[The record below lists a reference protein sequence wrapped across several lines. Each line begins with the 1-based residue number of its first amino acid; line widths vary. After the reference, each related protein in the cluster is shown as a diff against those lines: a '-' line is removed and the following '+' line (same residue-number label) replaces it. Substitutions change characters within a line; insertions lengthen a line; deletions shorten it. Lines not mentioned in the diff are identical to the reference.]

1 MERKFLVPIVTP
13 FKDEETVDYRA
24 LQKLVRKVLNDGA
37 DGIYAGGS
45 SAECFFLNES
55 ERKKVLEAVIE
66 AAEGAFVAAHIGAIG
81 TCNSISLAKHAQRA
95 GANAVSSVP
104 PFYFSYTFGEIKNYY
119 LDIVKSVDIPMMIYN
134 IPSNTRTSF
143 TLGEFLE
150 LMACDGV
157 EYLKFIDDNFYLLE
171 QIKSHCGKT
180 VYSGKDEDFLS
191 ALAAGADGAI
201 GTSFNFMLDKFIR
214 IRELYDAGRVQEA
227 RAVQHSAN
235 EVITAVCECGLLEAT
250 KYMLALQGI
259 EAGHARKPFACLT
272 EEKKR
277 RLRAVAEKEG
287 LLNALPMGR
296 AL

>member
-1 MERKFLVPIVTP
+1 MPIVTP
-13 FKDEETVDYRA
+13 LKDEETVDYRV
-24 LQKLVRKVLNDGA
+24 LQKLVRKVLGDGA

-45 SAECFFLNES
+45 SAECFFLSES
-55 ERKKVLEAVIE
+55 ERKKCLEAVIE

-81 TCNSISLAKHAQRA
+81 TYNSVNLAKHAQRA

-104 PFYFSYTFGEIKNYY
+104 PFYFSYTFAEIKNYY
-119 LDIVKSVDIPMMIYN
+119 LDIAKNVDIPMMIYN

-157 EYLKFIDDNFYLLE
+157 EYLKFTDDNFYLLE

-214 IRELYDAGRVQEA
+214 IRELFEAGRMKEA

-235 EVITAVCECGLLEAT
+235 EVISAVCECGLLEAT
-250 KYMLALQGI
+250 KYMLSLQGI
-259 EAGHARKPFACLT
+259 EAGHARKPFAVLT

-277 RLRAVAEKEG
+277 RLRFVAEKEG
-287 LLNALPMGR
+287 LLDALPMGR

>member
-1 MERKFLVPIVTP
+1 
-13 FKDEETVDYRA
+13 
-24 LQKLVRKVLNDGA
+24 
-37 DGIYAGGS
+37 
-45 SAECFFLNES
+45 
-55 ERKKVLEAVIE
+55 
-66 AAEGAFVAAHIGAIG
+66 
-81 TCNSISLAKHAQRA
+81 
-95 GANAVSSVP
+95 
-104 PFYFSYTFGEIKNYY
+104 
-119 LDIVKSVDIPMMIYN
+119 MMIYN
-134 IPSNTRTSF
+134 IPSNTHAKFGLGDLESLLAEEGMDYMKF
-143 TLGEFLE
+143 TDTDYFMLE
-150 LMACDGV
+150 QLKSHTG
-157 EYLKFIDDNFYLLE
+157 KFI
-171 QIKSHCGKT
+171 
-180 VYSGKDEDFLS
+180 YSGKDEDFLS

>member
-45 SAECFFLNES
+45 SAECFFLSES

-66 AAEGAFVAAHIGAIG
+66 AAEGAFVAAHVGAIG
-81 TCNSISLAKHAQRA
+81 TYNSIALAKHAQRA

-157 EYLKFIDDNFYLLE
+157 EYLKFTDDDFYLLE

-214 IRELYDAGRVQEA
+214 IRELYSAGRVKEA

-250 KYMLALQGI
+250 KYMLALQGV
-259 EAGHARKPFACLT
+259 EAGHARKPFTCLT

-277 RLRAVAEKEG
+277 RLRAVAEREG
-287 LLNALPMGR
+287 LLDALPMGR

>member
-150 LMACDGV
+150 
-157 EYLKFIDDNFYLLE
+157 
-171 QIKSHCGKT
+171 
-180 VYSGKDEDFLS
+180 
-191 ALAAGADGAI
+191 
-201 GTSFNFMLDKFIR
+201 
-214 IRELYDAGRVQEA
+214 
-227 RAVQHSAN
+227 
-235 EVITAVCECGLLEAT
+235 
-250 KYMLALQGI
+250 
-259 EAGHARKPFACLT
+259 
-272 EEKKR
+272 KKR
-277 RLRAVAEKEG
+277 RIRQVWVQGPQLRRNG
-287 LLNALPMGR
+287 
-296 AL
+296 